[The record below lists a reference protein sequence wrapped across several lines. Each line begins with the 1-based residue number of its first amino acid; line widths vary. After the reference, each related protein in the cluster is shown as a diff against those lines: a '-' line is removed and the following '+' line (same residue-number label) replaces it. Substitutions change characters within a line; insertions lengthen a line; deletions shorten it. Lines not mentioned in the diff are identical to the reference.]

1 MVLTKSF
8 MKHIL
13 LGCGLLLG
21 IWGCVSEK
29 DEITPEVCFEQEVLP
44 ILVSNCTQSGCH
56 NSQDREADLDL
67 SNYNS
72 ILEEVKP
79 GHYQSSAIYQTIIS
93 PFGNR
98 MPPSPRKALTDD
110 QIFIIASWIDQG
122 AKNGPCMPVACDTVD
137 VRFSTHVKPVL
148 EKYCTG
154 CHSGKNP
161 QGLLDLT
168 KFDQVKGTVTTGSL
182 LGSIERQTGFSPM
195 PKGSNKL
202 NACLISQI
210 RIWIDKGALNN

>member
-1 MVLTKSF
+1 MNRF
-8 MKHIL
+8 L
-13 LGCGLLLG
+13 LGLIALTGFVA
-21 IWGCVSEK
+21 CVSEK

-67 SNYNS
+67 SNYAS

-79 GHYQSSAIYQTIIS
+79 GNYQASAIYQVIIS
-93 PFGNR
+93 PFGNK
-98 MPPSPRKALTDD
+98 MPPSPYNALSED
-110 QIFIIASWIDQG
+110 QIFTIASWIDQG
-122 AKNGPCMPVACDTVD
+122 AKNNACNPVACDTAD
-137 VRFSTHVKPVL
+137 VRFSTHIKPIL
-148 EKYCTG
+148 EKYCNG

-182 LGSIERQTGFSPM
+182 LGSVERQTGFSPM
-195 PKGSNKL
+195 PKGSNKI
-202 NACLISQI
+202 NSCLISQI

>member
-1 MVLTKSF
+1 MKRFLLALTVLSV
-8 MKHIL
+8 
-13 LGCGLLLG
+13 
-21 IWGCVSEK
+21 WGACVSEK

-67 SNYNS
+67 SNYAS
-72 ILEEVKP
+72 IVEEVKA

-98 MPPSPRKALTDD
+98 MPPSPNNALTDE
-110 QIFIIASWIDQG
+110 QIFTIASWIDQG
-122 AKNGPCMPVACDTVD
+122 AKNNSCNPVSCDTVD
-137 VRFSTHVKPVL
+137 VRYSTHVKPIL

-195 PKGSNKL
+195 PKGSNKI
-202 NACLISQI
+202 NSCLISQI